1 MKIQVGNSFFSEHRK
16 GKVFAGM
23 IWITGDTHGD
33 LSRFQTK
40 AVRRLRSGDSLI
52 ICGDFGFIWD
62 GSAKEKKA
70 LKWLQKRKYNILFLD
85 GKHENYDLLRGFPE
99 SEAFGGKVQSLG
111 GNVYHLLRGE
121 IYELEGKRIFAF
133 GGGESSEKEF
143 RREQDCFWDDE
154 MPTAVEMEHA
164 VNNLNR
170 CGRKVDYIIT
180 HEAPVRGAK
189 GCTTTASIQSVRWRL
204 FLTRPPVTWNFPAG
218 TLVAFIRTS
227 VSPPAITRC
236 LTMWFARTGKN
247 EPGLPAAALQQ
258 IRKNRTDF
266 SASSC
271 CNRKSVLL
279 IYIVFN

>member
-1 MKIQVGNSFFSEHRK
+1 
-16 GKVFAGM
+16 M

-154 MPTAVEMEHA
+154 MPTAAEMEHA

-180 HEAPVRGAK
+180 HEAPVAAK
-189 GCTTTASIQSVRWRL
+189 GLHHNRVD
-204 FLTRPPVTWNFPAG
+204 
-218 TLVAFIRTS
+218 S
-227 VSPPAITRC
+227 VSTLEAFFDEAARHVEFSCWYFGSIHQNKRISTRYH
-236 LTMWFARTGKN
+236 
-247 EPGLPAAALQQ
+247 ALFDDVVCADGQ
-258 IRKNRTDF
+258 K
-266 SASSC
+266 
-271 CNRKSVLL
+271 
-279 IYIVFN
+279 